1 MEILPPILQ
10 QEQFWYKTNNSDH
23 TLPVIQI
30 MEVTAEEYHYREW
43 RPTEQDMR
51 HAVGRK
57 VEWTAP
63 SIEVQ
68 SRGGVPKG
76 NTPYATSRTEC
87 LWAHAMVSVRID
99 GVAPYMEHT
108 AVFLQRYQ
116 HQRPRQQWKT
126 R

>member
-1 MEILPPILQ
+1 
-10 QEQFWYKTNNSDH
+10 
-23 TLPVIQI
+23 

-43 RPTEQDMR
+43 RPTVQGMR

-68 SRGGVPKG
+68 SERWSPKG

-87 LWAHAMVSVRID
+87 LWAHATVSVRIN
-99 GVAPYMEHT
+99 GVAPYMEDT

-116 HQRPRQQWKT
+116 HQRLRQHWKT